1 MSRAPMMPPP
11 PRPQTQAPTVTSPLL
26 KPTSIQSLMRLSA
39 AHPVWLLTQNDV
51 NATQWVLKAE
61 LSKGRNDEALNF
73 SLDLMKQAGGKGPA
87 GRTLDKFELAVLF
100 NLSANPNL
108 DQAECADIKK
118 HENNNLETFVIMEYV
133 PNLLDLRQV
142 FKNADAQGALKLLIA
157 LEKPENLHRLGRIVA
172 VDLFLGNNDRFT
184 PKASEQQVMKNPS
197 NVMFKKGKDGG
208 YSIRGLDPVDP
219 YTSWSKLDQDL
230 LHIQPN
236 DPYDK
241 DDKWWGKKLEDRNF
255 LIAYAYRILT
265 ELVTELKTLIDGAE
279 SAKHMFILGKQGK
292 EGHGISSE
300 RCHVKMIVEG
310 MEAARAEIKA
320 ICQARMAGLAG
331 RAPAP
336 AGLASRLNKLGW

>member
-1 MSRAPMMPPP
+1 M
-11 PRPQTQAPTVTSPLL
+11 TQD
-26 KPTSIQSLMRLSA
+26 
-39 AHPVWLLTQNDV
+39 DV

-87 GRTLDKFELAVLF
+87 GRTLDKFELAVLC

-108 DQAECADIKK
+108 NQAECAVIKIQNDK
-118 HENNNLETFVIMEYV
+118 QLKTFVIMEYV
-133 PNLLDLRQV
+133 PNLLDVKQV
-142 FKNADAQGALKLLIA
+142 VKNADAQGALELLIA
-157 LEKPENLHRLGRIVA
+157 LEKPKNLHRLGRIVA
-172 VDLFLGNNDRFT
+172 VDLFLGNNDRFS
-184 PKASEQQVMKNPS
+184 PKASEPRVMTNPS

-230 LHIQPN
+230 LHIQP
-236 DPYDK
+236 DKTDK
-241 DDKWWGKKLEDRNF
+241 DDQWWGKKLNDRDF

-265 ELVTELKTLIDGAE
+265 ELVTELKTLIDGTEA
-279 SAKHMFILGKQGK
+279 SKHMFNLGKLGK

-300 RCHVKMIVEG
+300 TCHVKMIVEG

-320 ICQARMAGLAG
+320 TCQARVAGHAG
-331 RAPAP
+331 RAAAP
-336 AGLASRLNKLGW
+336 AGLASRLKQLGW